1 MYIYIYQPIYH
12 CIYPWCHIT
21 TTISYIPK
29 TLFMI
34 YSWKPDFFTIHHP
47 SLGLSENRM
56 PDFAPCW
63 SAIFWGIPM
72 IPTWLPIYHQF
83 FIPILVSSIPI
94 AIAPG
99 WQISSIPIAINPLYH
114 IIYPHS
120 SLIRITDWLL
130 QSDSIPFGKKHGLV
144 VKGFHWIYPLFH

>member
-1 MYIYIYQPIYH
+1 MYIYISTHLSLHLSLVSHHYYYQLHPQDFVH
-12 CIYPWCHIT
+12 D
-21 TTISYIPK
+21 
-29 TLFMI
+29 LFM
-34 YSWKPDFFTIHHP
+34 KTRFFTIHHP

-130 QSDSIPFGKKHGLV
+130 QSDSIPFGKKRGLV